1 MVEWLFPLRVLPFE
15 DRTLVKQEQR
25 TQDRVRSSNLRS
37 KSKTDPIENRYMMN
51 FQAAAGPLPR
61 ELRTRYLD
69 KCVSRIHD
77 FTVMNHFEFR
87 IVRHPPFQLLE

>member
-1 MVEWLFPLRVLPFE
+1 MVEWLFPLRVLLFE

-25 TQDRVRSSNLRS
+25 RTQDRVRSL
-37 KSKTDPIENRYMMN
+37 N
-51 FQAAAGPLPR
+51 FKVVAGPLPR
-61 ELRTRYLD
+61 ELRTRHLD